1 MASYRI
7 DRINEDI
14 RKELSQLIRNLKDPR
29 VQGMISVTRTETA
42 NDLRYCTVYVSPLD
56 KGDVKEVIKGLK
68 SASGFLRRE
77 LGHNMSLRYTPEL
90 TFVADDSIERGS
102 RIIQMINHISAQ
114 DAEKA
119 AQAEG
124 AGTAPEEGAPD
135 HD

>member
-1 MASYRI
+1 MPSYRI

-29 VQGMISVTRTETA
+29 VQGMISITRTETS

-56 KGDVKEVIKGLK
+56 KRDVKEVIKGLK

-77 LGHNMSLRYTPEL
+77 LGRNMSLRYTPEL

-102 RIIQMINHISAQ
+102 RIIQMINDISAQ

-119 AQAEG
+119 AAS
-124 AGTAPEEGAPD
+124 APEEGTPD